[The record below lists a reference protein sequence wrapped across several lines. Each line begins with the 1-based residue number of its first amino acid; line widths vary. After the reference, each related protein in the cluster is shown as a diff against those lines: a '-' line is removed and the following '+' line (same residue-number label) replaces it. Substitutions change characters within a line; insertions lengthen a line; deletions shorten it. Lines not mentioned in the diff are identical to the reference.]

1 MRVFITFLLSLLMLT
16 SAPSATHAQP
26 DEGLTSTNRR
36 ARRAYGRA
44 EEAWR
49 LYEKTVAVAELK
61 QALRHD
67 PEFLEAHLLLAEI
80 YYQNEEYTM
89 SIGPLEKVIKVD
101 EGFFPMARYY
111 LAKSYFY
118 TANYREALNSFD
130 KIVLDEILRERFI
143 ISSKTYIESARF
155 ALHALENPVPYEP
168 QNPGPGINSEHAEY
182 SPALTADEQTLIFTR
197 KKPLEGHWSG
207 SGDHY
212 REDFYISHFR
222 DGRWQQA
229 LNPGPPLNT
238 DGNEGAQ
245 TITADGRH
253 LYFTACNRPDGFGR
267 CDIYYAERIG
277 DRWTKPVNL
286 GRPVNSTA
294 WDSQPSVSA
303 DGKTLYFTS
312 SRSGNI
318 GTTDIWETTMNNE
331 GNWNEPVNLGP
342 LVNTPGREVSPFI
355 HPDNQ
360 TLYFASDGHPGM
372 GGLDIFFSRRQDD
385 GSWGEPVNLG
395 YPVNTH
401 RDEFALIVGASGKNA
416 WFASEKEGGFGKSDL
431 YFFEL
436 YDEARPN
443 PVSYMKGV
451 VFDAETKSPLKADF
465 ELTEL
470 ESGTPIAMA
479 ASDPV
484 DGTFLVAV
492 PVGKDLALHVIKKDY
507 LFFSE
512 FFSYGEART
521 AVEPYER
528 NIPLQPIGEGYRVVL
543 RNVFF
548 DTDSYT
554 LQPSSM
560 PELERLRDLL
570 RENPGLQIE
579 IGGHTDSTGSFEY
592 NLELSEKRAQSVYK
606 YLTGEGIASERL
618 HYKGYADTQPIDT
631 NKTEEGRANNRRT
644 EFRVLNHKY

>member
-1 MRVFITFLLSLLMLT
+1 MHVFITFFLT
-16 SAPSATHAQP
+16 LFILTTAPSGLHAQP
-26 DEGLTSTNRR
+26 DEDLTSSSRR
-36 ARRAYGRA
+36 ATRAYHRA
-44 EEAWR
+44 ADAWR
-49 LYEKTVAVAELK
+49 LYDQAVAVAELE
-61 QALRHD
+61 QALAHD
-67 PEFLEAHLLLAEI
+67 PDFIEAHLLLAEI
-80 YYQNEEYTM
+80 YYQNEEYAL
-89 SIGPLEKVIKVD
+89 SINPLEKAIKID

-111 LAKSYFY
+111 LGRSYFY
-118 TANYREALNSFD
+118 TASYREALNNFE
-130 KIVLDEILRERFI
+130 KIVRDEQLRTRFI
-143 ISSKTYIESARF
+143 SSSNRYIESSRF
-155 ALHALENPVPYEP
+155 ALHALENPVPYDP
-168 QNPGPGINSEHAEY
+168 QNPGPGINSEYAEY

-197 KKPLEGHWSG
+197 KKPLKGHWSG
-207 SGDHY
+207 SDDYYH
-212 REDFYISHFR
+212 EDFYISHFR
-222 DGRWQQA
+222 DGQWQKA
-229 LNPGPPLNT
+229 LNLGPPLNT

-253 LYFTACNRPDGFGR
+253 LYFTACNRPDGIGR

-277 DRWTKPVNL
+277 GQWTKPVNL

-312 SRSGNI
+312 SREGNI
-318 GTTDIWETTMNNE
+318 GTTDIWKTSMDGQGT
-331 GNWNEPVNLGP
+331 WNEPVNLGP
-342 LVNTPGREVSPFI
+342 GINTPGREISPFI

-372 GGLDIFFSRRQDD
+372 GGLDIFVSRRQEDD
-385 GSWGEPVNLG
+385 SWGEPENLG
-395 YPVNTH
+395 YPINTH
-401 RDEFALIVGASGKNA
+401 RDEFALIVGASGENA
-416 WFASEKEGGFGKSDL
+416 WFASEKEGGFGQSDL

-436 YDEARPN
+436 YTQVRPQ

-451 VFDAETKSPLKADF
+451 VFDAETKDPLKADF
-465 ELTEL
+465 ELTDL
-470 ESGTPIAMA
+470 ESGTPIARA

-492 PVGKDLALHVIKKDY
+492 PIGKDLGLHVVKENY

-512 FFSYGEART
+512 YFNYGETRT

-528 NIPLQPIGEGYRVVL
+528 NIPLQSIGEGSRIVL

-554 LQPSSM
+554 LKPSSI
-560 PELERLRDLL
+560 PELERLRDLMQK
-570 RENPGLQIE
+570 NPGLYIE

-592 NLELSEKRAQSVYK
+592 NLSLSEKRAKSVYEH
-606 YLTGEGIASERL
+606 LTEEGINPERL

-631 NKTEEGRANNRRT
+631 NQTEEGRANNRRT
-644 EFRVLNHKY
+644 EFRILKQNH

>member
-1 MRVFITFLLSLLMLT
+1 MRVFITFVLTLFLLANALT
-16 SAPSATHAQP
+16 GLHAQP
-26 DEGLTSTNRR
+26 DDSLTSNSRR
-36 ARRAYGRA
+36 ARRAYQRA
-44 EEAWR
+44 EDAWR
-49 LYEKTVAVAELK
+49 LYEQTVAVAELK
-61 QALRHD
+61 QALTHD
-67 PEFLEAHLLLAEI
+67 PEFIEAQLLLAEI
-80 YYQNEEYTM
+80 YYQNEEYAL
-89 SIGPLEKVIKVD
+89 SIDPLEKAIMID

-111 LAKSYFY
+111 LARSWFY
-118 TANYREALNSFD
+118 TASYREALNSFE
-130 KIVLDEILRERFI
+130 KIVRDEQLSEQFI
-143 ISSKTYIESARF
+143 NSSNMYIESSRF
-155 ALHALENPVPYEP
+155 ALIALENPVPYDP
-168 QNPGPGINSEHAEY
+168 KNPGPAINSEYAEY

-197 KKPLEGHWSG
+197 KKPLKGHWSG
-207 SGDHY
+207 SDDYYH
-212 REDFYISHFR
+212 EDFYISYFQ
-222 DGRWQQA
+222 DGQWQEA
-229 LNPGPPLNT
+229 LNLGPPLNT

-253 LYFTACNRPDGFGR
+253 LYFTACNRPDGIGR

-277 DRWTKPVNL
+277 GQWTKPLNL

-312 SRSGNI
+312 GRSGNT
-318 GTTDIWETTMNNE
+318 GTTDIWKTTMDGE
-331 GNWNEPVNLGP
+331 GIWNEPVNMG
-342 LVNTPGREVSPFI
+342 LVINTSGRELSPFI

-372 GGLDIFFSRRQDD
+372 GGLDIFVSRRQED

-401 RDEFALIVGASGKNA
+401 RDEFAMIVGASGENA
-416 WFASEKEGGFGKSDL
+416 WFASEKEGGFGQSDL

-436 YDEARPN
+436 YAEVRPK

-451 VFDAETKSPLKADF
+451 VFDAETNDPLKADF
-465 ELTEL
+465 ELTDL
-470 ESGTPIAMA
+470 DSGTQIASA
-479 ASDPV
+479 ASDPI

-492 PVGKDLALHVIKKDY
+492 PTEKNLGLHVIKENY

-512 FFSYGEART
+512 YFSYGETRT

-528 NIPLQPIGEGYRVVL
+528 NIPLQSISEGSRVVL

-554 LQPSSM
+554 LKPSSIH
-560 PELERLRDLL
+560 ELERLRDLL
-570 RENPGLQIE
+570 RNNPGLYIE

-592 NLELSEKRAQSVYK
+592 NLKLSEKRAQSVYE
-606 YLTGEGIASERL
+606 YLTDEGISKERL
-618 HYKGYADTQPIDT
+618 HYEGYADTQPIDT
-631 NKTEEGRANNRRT
+631 NQTEEGRANNRRT
-644 EFRVLNHKY
+644 EFRVLNQNH